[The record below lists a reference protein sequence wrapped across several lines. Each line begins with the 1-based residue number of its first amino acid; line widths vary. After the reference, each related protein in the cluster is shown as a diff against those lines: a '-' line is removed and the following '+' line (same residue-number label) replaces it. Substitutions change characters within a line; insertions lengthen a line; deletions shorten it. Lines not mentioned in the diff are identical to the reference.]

1 MVVFLFRVLFF
12 LFFVFFFSFSFG
24 APNWSNSF
32 IDVNFFSSSDVSGFG
47 SGPVDVNF
55 VSGDVQTGLW
65 SNSSFD
71 LNVGVFFPEKVIRV
85 CNFNGIQDDFELGVD
100 CGNDVCPACAPVAS
114 CNDGIQ
120 NQGELGVDCGGPCPA
135 CGVSAPASSGGGGGG
150 GGPAGGSPVAIR
162 ELKVE
167 PLSVGVPSTISFLVA
182 NGLPNPYSF
191 LAVVQIFKGNV
202 LEFSFEQSVPTVF
215 SGRVVRVVVS
225 EKWVPSDD
233 SQRRLVVSLYS
244 PDRSKRYDFVEK
256 NLFFFKEEIA
266 KLVVDEFSKVL
277 VISPGEVGF
286 FGIKVKNVGSVEVKD
301 LNVILEGLPYSWYSF
316 DQEKRSLLPSE
327 SAYFVLKLNVPL
339 DAEKR
344 SYLVAF
350 RVFGTNAFVDFSS
363 TLSVIEPSAVDVI
376 FRDVVVEDVYVGG
389 KGRIR
394 GVIFNPSSN
403 SLHLVVSISA
413 PSGWSFLETEKD
425 IFLGAGEEKEFFF
438 DFVAPSF
445 SGVETLSVSA
455 KRKDSFAFASGS
467 NEVVKRFFVIVK
479 SPDSDFISLA
489 LRFSDFDLLMVFII
503 LSIGFASLFVGL
515 WRLKRKF
522 FIIPKRKF

>member
-65 SNSSFD
+65 SNSYFD

-85 CNFNGIQDDFELGVD
+85 CNFNGVQDDSETGVD
-100 CGNDVCPACAPVAS
+100 CGNDVCPVCAPLAS

-120 NQGELGVDCGGPCPA
+120 NQGELGVDCGGPCSP
-135 CGVSAPASSGGGGGG
+135 CGVSTSTSAGGGGGA
-150 GGPAGGSPVAIR
+150 GPSGGSPIAIR

-191 LAVVQIFKGNV
+191 VAVVQVFKGNS
-202 LEFSFEQSVPTVF
+202 LEFSFEQPVPTVF
-215 SGRVVRVVVS
+215 SGRVVRVVIS
-225 EKWVPSDD
+225 EKWIPSD
-233 SQRRLVVSLYS
+233 SSARRLVVSLYS
-244 PDRSKRYDFVEK
+244 PDKSKRYDFVEK
-256 NLFFFKEEIA
+256 NLFFSQEQVA
-266 KLVVDEFSKVL
+266 RLVVEDFSKVL

-286 FGIKVKNVGSVEVKD
+286 FGIKVKNFGNVEVRD
-301 LNVILEGLPYSWYSF
+301 LNIILEGLPSSWFSF
-316 DQEKRSLLPSE
+316 DQEKKSLLPNE

-350 RVFGTNAFVDFSS
+350 RVFGNNAFVDFSS

-394 GVIFNPSSN
+394 GVIFNPGSD
-403 SLHLVVSISA
+403 SLHLVVSVSA

-445 SGVETLSVSA
+445 SAVETLSVSA
-455 KRKDSFAFASGS
+455 KRKDSFVFASGS

-479 SPDSDFISLA
+479 SPESDFISLS

-515 WRLKRKF
+515 WRLKSKF